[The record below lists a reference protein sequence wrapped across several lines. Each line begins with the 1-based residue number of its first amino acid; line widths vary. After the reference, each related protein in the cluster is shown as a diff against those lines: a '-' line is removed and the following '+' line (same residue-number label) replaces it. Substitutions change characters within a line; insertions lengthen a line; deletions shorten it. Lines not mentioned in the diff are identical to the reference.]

1 MYKVIKMFTDLQD
14 NNYKYEI
21 GDEYP
26 RLGMKPSLARIT
38 ELLGNENKQRT
49 ALIKEINE
57 FTDKDDLKK
66 DDLKKDKSLKSTKK
80 SKKNKR

>member
-14 NNYKYEI
+14 NNHKYQV

-26 RLGMKPSLARIT
+26 RLGLKPSLARIR
-38 ELLGNENKQRT
+38 ELSSNENRQKT
-49 ALIKEINE
+49 ILIKEVNE
-57 FTDKDDLKK
+57 FIDNDDF
-66 DDLKKDKSLKSTKK
+66 KKDKSLKSTKK

>member
-1 MYKVIKMFTDLQD
+1 MYKVVKLFTDLQD
-14 NNYKYEI
+14 NNHKYQV

-26 RLGMKPSLARIT
+26 RLGLKPSLARIR
-38 ELLGNENKQRT
+38 ELSSNENRQKT
-49 ALIKEINE
+49 ILIKEVNE
-57 FTDKDDLKK
+57 FIDN